1 MAYLTMK
8 SHLIF
13 VFIFKSI
20 TERKDI
26 LVAFWT
32 AQIPQILSFI
42 VKKTALNSD
51 SALLSLHNPIK
62 PSSDNYP
69 LELKCNR
76 PILIIK
82 WTR

>member
-13 VFIFKSI
+13 VFIFKNI

-32 AQIPQILSFI
+32 AQILSFI